1 MSDIDVRFDGKAD
14 LVSFKDNYY
23 GSRDTLGDVGKLA
36 FHGLLEDLA
45 PLS

>member
-1 MSDIDVRFDGKAD
+1 MDVIFDGKAD
-14 LVSFKDNYY
+14 GLSFKDIYY